1 MNLALAFRLALRNV
15 AAYRVK
21 NLVVGAILAFGTF
34 IVVTGG
40 ALLDSLTTAMQA
52 SVSSSVTGELQV
64 YAKDARDA
72 LALLGEM
79 GMSASDYGEI
89 EEYSKVADVAA
100 TVPGVRLTLPMAKGQ
115 AVVFSGND
123 IDIVLADL
131 RTAANAGDMTSA
143 APLLTRVRR
152 IAADLAPEME
162 NLATLSSDTQK
173 IAADRATIERV
184 MNDAFEAE
192 FAAAPL
198 ATVDWLDSHLAPLAM
213 DGKLVYLSTLG
224 TDLDAFPKAFS
235 KFELVHGELPPPG
248 TRGILLPQA
257 YTELWL
263 KHTVARE
270 LDQIKDSIHIDG
282 EAIGTT
288 GTLFDR
294 VQRNSRQYRRV
305 LYQLTPKQTDAL
317 EPMLRAE
324 LSGMDGDLAVLLKAF
339 LAVTDENVDARYA
352 FFYKEIAPH
361 IRLYD
366 VKIGDT
372 LALRS
377 FTKSGYLKSLN
388 VKVWGIYRN
397 KGFTSREMM
406 TDAITLIDLVSFR
419 DLYGKMTDT
428 QRAELDVIKASVG
441 AQDVTRDNAE
451 DALFGGGSGNV
462 NGVESAMNAGSGL
475 DAFDQQGFGSVDTRV
490 SDTFDVSQL
499 RSGLVLN
506 AAVRLND
513 PTQVEDRK
521 LALQAA
527 LDKAGLPYQV
537 VTWRDAAGMIGQMV
551 SVVQVVMVLAV
562 AVMFLVSMVIINNAL
577 VMATMERTG
586 EIGTMRAVGAQRGF
600 VVTLFVLETLIV
612 GLFAGLAGSAF
623 SAAFIGWLHA
633 AGIPAGADFFTL
645 LFGGPRLYPD
655 LALGNVA
662 VGVGLVA
669 LVSIVATLYPSILA
683 ASVPPIVALQ
693 GKE

>member
-1 MNLALAFRLALRNV
+1 MNFALAFRLALRNV
-15 AAYRVK
+15 GAYRVK

-52 SVSSSVTGELQV
+52 SVSSSVTGELQI
-64 YAKDARDA
+64 YAKNARDP

-89 EEYSKVADVAA
+89 DAYEKVAEVAKS
-100 TVPGVRLTLPMAKGQ
+100 VPGVRLTLPMAKGQ

-131 RTAANAGDMTSA
+131 RGAVGAGDTAKSNQ
-143 APLLTRVRR
+143 LFTRVRR
-152 IAADLAPEME
+152 IAADLQPEME
-162 NLATLSSDTQK
+162 SLAKLSSDTEK
-173 IAADRATIERV
+173 IAEDRAIIERV
-184 MNDAFEAE
+184 MADTFEAE
-192 FAAAPL
+192 FSAAPL
-198 ATVDWLDSHLAPLAM
+198 PTIDWLDSHLAPLAT
-213 DGKLVYLSTLG
+213 DGKMVYLSTLG
-224 TDLDAFPKAFS
+224 TDLDAFPRAFD
-235 KFELVHGELPPPG
+235 KFELVEGSLPPAG

-263 KHTVARE
+263 KHTCVRE
-270 LDQIKDSIHIDG
+270 LDQIKDSVHIDG
-282 EAIGTT
+282 EKIGTT
-288 GTLFDR
+288 GTLYDR
-294 VQRNSRQYRRV
+294 VQRNSRQYRRI
-305 LYQLTPKQTDAL
+305 LYQLSPEAADAL
-317 EPMLRAE
+317 EPKLRAE
-324 LSGMDGDLAVLLKAF
+324 LGGMEGDLATLLKAF
-339 LAVTDENVDARYA
+339 LAVTDENLDKRYA
-352 FFYKEIAPH
+352 FLYKEITPA
-361 IRLYD
+361 IRLYE

-377 FTKSGYLKSLN
+377 FTKSGYMKALN
-388 VKVWGIYRN
+388 VKVWGIYHN
-397 KGFTSREMM
+397 KGFTSRDMM
-406 TDAITLIDLVSFR
+406 SDAITLIDLVSFR

-441 AQDVTRDNAE
+441 ATDVSRDNAE
-451 DALFGGGSGNV
+451 DALFGGGG
-462 NGVESAMNAGSGL
+462 GAVESAMESGTGL
-475 DAFDQQGFGSVDTRV
+475 ADFDEKGFGTVDTRV
-490 SDTFDVSQL
+490 SDTFDQ
-499 RSGLVLN
+499 RQMASGLVLN
-506 AAVRLND
+506 TAIRLDDPRKVEETRLAV
-513 PTQVEDRK
+513 
-521 LALQAA
+521 QAA
-527 LDKAGLPYQV
+527 LDKAGLPDQV

-562 AVMFLVSMVIINNAL
+562 GVMFLVSMVIINNAL

-600 VVTLFVLETLIV
+600 VVMLFVMETLIV
-612 GLFAGLAGSAF
+612 GLFAGVTGSAI

-633 AGIPAGADFFTL
+633 TGIPAGADFFTL

-655 LALGNVA
+655 IGAANVA

-669 LVSIVATLYPSILA
+669 IVSIIATLYPSILA
-683 ASVPPIVALQ
+683 SSVPPVVALQ